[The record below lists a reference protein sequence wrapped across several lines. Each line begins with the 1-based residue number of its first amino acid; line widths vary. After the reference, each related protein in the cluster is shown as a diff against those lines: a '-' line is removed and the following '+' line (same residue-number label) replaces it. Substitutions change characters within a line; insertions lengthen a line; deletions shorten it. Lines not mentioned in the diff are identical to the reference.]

1 MTALWAAGVSP
12 EPEGGADSLVGVEG
26 SAAGAP
32 LNPSL
37 PPSPAETSVGI
48 ARAEFNDVG
57 RKLDEDLDRVGEVR
71 VEFEKRTVL
80 LP

>member
-12 EPEGGADSLVGVEG
+12 EPEGGADSLVGVGG
-26 SAAGAP
+26 SPAGAP
-32 LNPSL
+32 LKPSL
-37 PPSPAETSVGI
+37 PPSPPETSVGT
-48 ARAEFNDVG
+48 AKKEVSDVG
-57 RKLDEDLDRVGEVR
+57 RRLDEDLDLEDEVR